1 MMEMIK
7 AGFCVLFTASILL
20 VGSACQ
26 AQAGKPLSQTE
37 ALDAADAQVK
47 AALANLEQA
56 RKKLETGREPLPG
69 ERVGLRDGKSRLT
82 DAYFKRIGRLE
93 KAVKQAESRLD
104 RAYRARSDAKG
115 N

>member
-7 AGFCVLFTASILL
+7 AGFCALFTASILL

-56 RKKLETGREPLPG
+56 RKKLEAGREPLPG
-69 ERVGLRDGKSRLT
+69 ERVGLKDGKSRLT
-82 DAYFKRIGRLE
+82 DAYFKRIGQLE
-93 KAVKQAESRLD
+93 KAVKEAEARLD

>member
-7 AGFCVLFTASILL
+7 AGICALFTASILL

-26 AQAGKPLSQTE
+26 AQAGKPLSQTGT
-37 ALDAADAQVK
+37 LDAADAQVK
-47 AALANLEQA
+47 TALANLERA
-56 RKKLETGREPLPG
+56 KKKLEAGREPLPD
-69 ERVGLRDGKSRLT
+69 ERVGLKGGKSRLT

-93 KAVKQAESRLD
+93 KAVKETEARLD